1 MNSQKAFHRLHDM
14 VAQDLAALAPNTI
27 IPEGRG
33 YLAFEIYSIQP
44 RQGLWHVSKRGDLQA
59 VMTSAKSAISW
70 CVADKYCQHRLS
82 TDIQDLDQQKL
93 MLESDIAAR
102 EHMARR
108 GRLTTS
114 ADAVEAKLAS
124 RRWRLAQI
132 DERLAK
138 CVNVA
143 KYWQLRGFNNETAR
157 AGRTTPHR
165 THR

>member
-1 MNSQKAFHRLHDM
+1 MTPQKAFHRLHDM

-33 YLAFEIYSIQP
+33 YLVFEIYSVQP
-44 RQGLWHVSKRGDLQA
+44 HQGLWRVSKRGDLQA
-59 VMTSAKSAISW
+59 VMTGLKSAVSW
-70 CVADKYCQHRLS
+70 CVADKYHQHRLS

-108 GRLTTS
+108 GKLTTNS
-114 ADAVEAKLAS
+114 DAIEAKIAS
-124 RRWRLAQI
+124 RRWRLQQV

-157 AGRTTPHR
+157 AGRTASHR

>member
-1 MNSQKAFHRLHDM
+1 MTPQRAFHRLHEI

-27 IPEGRG
+27 MPDGQG

-44 RQGLWHVSKRGDLQA
+44 EQDLWRVTKRGDPQG
-59 VMTSAKSAISW
+59 VMTSVRSAVSW
-70 CVADKYCQHRLS
+70 CVADKYAQHRLS
-82 TDIQDLDQQKL
+82 TDILQLDQHKQQ
-93 MLESDIAAR
+93 LENDIQIRATLAKQRLSISTDAIAA
-102 EHMARR
+102 
-108 GRLTTS
+108 
-114 ADAVEAKLAS
+114 KIAS
-124 RRWRLAQI
+124 RRWRLQQI

-157 AGRTTPHR
+157 AGRTASHR

>member
-1 MNSQKAFHRLHDM
+1 M

-27 IPEGRG
+27 LPDGRG

-44 RQGLWHVSKRGDLQA
+44 EQGLWRVTKRGDLQA
-59 VMTSAKSAISW
+59 VMTTVRSAVSW
-70 CVADKYCQHRLS
+70 CVADKYAQHRLS
-82 TDIQDLDQQKL
+82 TDILQLDQHKL
-93 MLESDIAAR
+93 QLENDITARENLAKRRLSISTDAIAA
-102 EHMARR
+102 
-108 GRLTTS
+108 
-114 ADAVEAKLAS
+114 KIAS
-124 RRWRLAQI
+124 RRWRLQQI

-157 AGRTTPHR
+157 AGRTASYR

>member
-1 MNSQKAFHRLHDM
+1 MSPQKAFHRLHDM

-27 IPEGRG
+27 LPDGRG

-44 RQGLWHVSKRGDLQA
+44 QQGLWRVTKRQEPVAL
-59 VMTSAKSAISW
+59 MTGLKSAVSW
-70 CVADKYCQHRLS
+70 CVADKYQQHHLS
-82 TDIQDLDQQKL
+82 QDILQLDQHKQQ
-93 MLESDIAAR
+93 LENDLQAREALAAR
-102 EHMARR
+102 
-108 GRLTTS
+108 RLPIT
-114 ADAVEAKLAS
+114 ADAITAKLAS

-157 AGRTTPHR
+157 AGRTASHR

>member
-1 MNSQKAFHRLHDM
+1 MNPQKAFHRLHDM
-14 VAQDLAALAPNTI
+14 IAQDLAALAPNTI

-44 RQGLWHVSKRGDLQA
+44 DRGLWRVSKRGDLQSI
-59 VMTSAKSAISW
+59 MTSVKSAVSW
-70 CVADKYCQHRLS
+70 CVADKYHQHRLS

-93 MLESDIAAR
+93 HLESDLQVR
-102 EHMARR
+102 EHMARKS
-108 GRLTTS
+108 RLGTS
-114 ADAVEAKLAS
+114 IDAVEAKLS
-124 RRWRLAQI
+124 NRRWRLAQI

>member
-1 MNSQKAFHRLHDM
+1 MSPQKAFHRLHDM
-14 VAQDLAALAPNTI
+14 VAQDLASLAPNTI

-44 RQGLWHVSKRGDLQA
+44 EQGLWRVAKRGDPQA
-59 VMTSAKSAISW
+59 IMTSVKSAVSW
-70 CVADKYCQHRLS
+70 CVADKYHQHRLS
-82 TDIQDLDQQKL
+82 TDIQDLDRQKL

-108 GRLTTS
+108 GRLSTS
-114 ADAVEAKLAS
+114 PDAVDAKIAS

>member
-1 MNSQKAFHRLHDM
+1 MSPQKAFHRLHDM

-27 IPEGRG
+27 LPDGRG

-44 RQGLWHVSKRGDLQA
+44 QQGLWRVTKRQEQVAL
-59 VMTSAKSAISW
+59 MTGLKSAVSW
-70 CVADKYCQHRLS
+70 CVADKYHQHRLS
-82 TDIQDLDQQKL
+82 TDIENLDQQKL

-102 EHMARR
+102 EHLAKRR
-108 GRLTTS
+108 LPIS
-114 ADAVEAKLAS
+114 PDALAAKLAS

-157 AGRTTPHR
+157 AGRTASHR